1 MDYAAF
7 AYFRGP
13 ISTTNMQT
21 CPMKFNFSRIL
32 WIALLIGSAVIAR
45 AQQDTAIYQAVAHMP
60 RFPACEELD
69 TTEAV
74 LQQCAEQ
81 ALLNFMQQNI
91 RYPQA
96 AVQEEIEGMVVL
108 TYIVERDGQITRPR
122 LLRDIG
128 GGCGEEALRVFRAL
142 QEYDLRFVP
151 GRLQNGD
158 TVRVQATLPVRFR
171 IEEPL
176 PYRLVES
183 DTVYLEPDTLPR
195 FRAGGLDGLSAFLQ
209 QQLERPAEVIDS
221 CRIGQ
226 LDLELLVRSDGSVR
240 VLEVTDYNG
249 LGSAYWDNAI
259 QAATA
264 TYGKWDPARYQ
275 GRPVG
280 ASLLLNMPFFPE
292 GEVCAQAEAD
302 YFKAHELA
310 GKVRAA
316 YGEEDS
322 ENALTEINRA
332 LELLPGDARL
342 LALRGEIYLERED
355 YEAACADLRA
365 AKEIALWS
373 SYDAII
379 QLFCR

>member
-1 MDYAAF
+1 MRLVFYGLA
-7 AYFRGP
+7 
-13 ISTTNMQT
+13 
-21 CPMKFNFSRIL
+21 C
-32 WIALLIGSAVIAR
+32 IAVLAGTVGIVQ
-45 AQQDTAIYQAVAHMP
+45 AQQDTTIYQAVAHMP

-69 TTEAV
+69 TTEAF

-108 TYIVERDGQITRPR
+108 TYIVERDGQITRPS

-128 GGCGEEALRVFRAL
+128 GGCGEEALRVFKAL

-151 GRLQNGD
+151 GRLLNGD

-171 IEEPL
+171 IQEPL

-183 DTVYLEPDTLPR
+183 DTVYLEPDTMPR
-195 FRAGGLDGLSAFLQ
+195 FQEGGLDGLSAFLVR
-209 QQLERPAEVIDS
+209 QLERPAEVADS

-226 LDLELLVRSDGSVR
+226 LDLELLVRPDGSVR
-240 VLEVTDYNG
+240 VLEVTDYND
-249 LGSAYWDNAI
+249 LGSDYWDTAI
-259 QAATA
+259 QAAMA
-264 TYGKWDPARYQ
+264 TYGQWDPARYQ

-292 GEVCAQAEAD
+292 GDVCAQAEAN
-302 YFKAHELA
+302 YFRAHELA
-310 GKVRAA
+310 SKARAA
-316 YGEEDS
+316 YNDEDS
-322 ENALTEINRA
+322 EKALAEITRA

-342 LALRGEIYLERED
+342 LALRGEIHLEREA

-373 SYDAII
+373 SYDAVIR
-379 QLFCR
+379 LFCR